1 MDNYNIPGVLNIRR
15 TPIET
20 LIPEDEGESS
30 NTTMVLYKA
39 TRVKNSNTKVKNNS
53 STVVEDSNNT
63 EVKNNSSTVVD
74 DSNST
79 DVGQNSSTFVES
91 KNEGSCNT
99 NVESNTLNT
108 NVESNT
114 SLNTNVESN
123 NASLESLNEN
133 TAGELIKGDNV
144 PLELNDSTVREFFN
158 SSNALLE
165 SSSSSNQTTEVVHKT
180 MHGFVQLPDNRLP
193 NLHGYPK
200 PVDYQDLIG
209 QYCDI

>member
-15 TPIET
+15 TPIEI
-20 LIPEDEGESS
+20 LIPKDEDESS

-53 STVVEDSNNT
+53 STVV
-63 EVKNNSSTVVD
+63 D

-79 DVGQNSSTFVES
+79 DVGQNSSTFVGS
-91 KNEGSCNT
+91 KNEGSC
-99 NVESNTLNT
+99 NT

-123 NASLESLNEN
+123 NASLESLNKN
-133 TAGELIKGDNV
+133 TVGKLIKGDNV
-144 PLELNDSTVREFFN
+144 PLELKDNTVREFFN

-165 SSSSSNQTTEVVHKT
+165 SSSSSNQTTEVLHKT
-180 MHGFVQLPDNRLP
+180 MHGVVQLPDNRLP
-193 NLHGYPK
+193 NLYGYPK

>member
-1 MDNYNIPGVLNIRR
+1 MILSDRMDNYNIPGVLNIRR
-15 TPIET
+15 TPVET

-39 TRVKNSNTKVKNNS
+39 TR
-53 STVVEDSNNT
+53 
-63 EVKNNSSTVVD
+63 VKNNSSTVVD

-99 NVESNTLNT
+99 NVESNT
-108 NVESNT
+108 
-114 SLNTNVESN
+114 LNTNVESN